1 LSEQQKWQESQ
12 QSSVDFD
19 NAGRDVEQGGATA
32 DLGQDP
38 AVQPDPAEPPEPG
51 DVAQDEPGSGA
62 QADSGQASEVIRLK
76 EQVADLESRL
86 LRTYADFDNLRR
98 RTRQEKEEL
107 VATANGRLI
116 EKLLPVLDHFEMAQQ
131 AAARSA
137 DEGLR
142 SGIDMVYKQ
151 LLGVLR
157 ESGLETIDP
166 MGEPFDATVHEA
178 VATETAAGVE
188 AGTVIATLRLGYS
201 LSGKVIRPPMV
212 RVAQ

>member
-1 LSEQQKWQESQ
+1 LSEEQKWQESQ
-12 QSSVDFD
+12 QSSVNFD
-19 NAGRDVEQGGATA
+19 NAGGDTQQRSATA
-32 DLGQDP
+32 DLRQDP

-51 DVAQDEPGSGA
+51 DLAQDDPGSGA
-62 QADSGQASEVIRLK
+62 QADSGQTSEVLRLR
-76 EQVADLESRL
+76 EQIADLESRL

-98 RTRQEKEEL
+98 RARQEKEEL
-107 VATANGRLI
+107 VAIANGRLI

-131 AAARSA
+131 AAAQSE

-142 SGIDMVYKQ
+142 SGINMVHKQ

>member
-1 LSEQQKWQESQ
+1 MSEEQKWQESQ
-12 QSSVDFD
+12 QSSVNFD
-19 NAGRDVEQGGATA
+19 NAGGDTQQRSATA
-32 DLGQDP
+32 DLRQDP

-51 DVAQDEPGSGA
+51 DLAQDDPGSGA
-62 QADSGQASEVIRLK
+62 QADSGQTSEVLRLR
-76 EQVADLESRL
+76 EQIADLESRL

-98 RTRQEKEEL
+98 RARQEKEEL
-107 VATANGRLI
+107 VAIANGRLI

-131 AAARSA
+131 AAAQSE

-142 SGIDMVYKQ
+142 SGINMVHKQ